1 MALLAPT
8 PYATISD
15 LTTTGIVVA
24 ALGTLSTLQQQAFLD
39 EANAKID
46 SYIGAK
52 FKLPL
57 VSWGA
62 DLRGASVS
70 MSAFSAIA
78 MRGFDPEDE
87 GDKVFASR
95 KNEAL
100 RWLEQIAKG
109 EVTPVVVDSTS
120 GGTGGAG
127 GNPFTAQAR
136 TTVNSTQPTLDGQV
150 TVSAS
155 QQSGVVVTGRPTLRG
170 WDS

>member
-1 MALLAPT
+1 
-8 PYATISD
+8 
-15 LTTTGIVVA
+15 
-24 ALGTLSTLQQQAFLD
+24 
-39 EANAKID
+39 
-46 SYIGAK
+46 
-52 FKLPL
+52 
-57 VSWGA
+57 
-62 DLRGASVS
+62 